1 MPAPLTGKDGTFKK
15 DGSALTVDVTF
26 WRFEPKAS
34 EQRFASDKTSGTK
47 VSYVSVKDWDAIVRV
62 KIPASGTL
70 PFNLDDTFAMQLHG
84 DDTGNNYISANGII
98 LGSPIP
104 CDINEGQDSE
114 VEFSIGPRGPAL
126 YHGLY
131 WAGAGSS
138 GQ

>member
-70 PFNLDDTFAMQLHG
+70 PFNLDDTFAMQ
-84 DDTGNNYISANGII
+84 
-98 LGSPIP
+98 
-104 CDINEGQDSE
+104 
-114 VEFSIGPRGPAL
+114 
-126 YHGLY
+126 
-131 WAGAGSS
+131 
-138 GQ
+138 